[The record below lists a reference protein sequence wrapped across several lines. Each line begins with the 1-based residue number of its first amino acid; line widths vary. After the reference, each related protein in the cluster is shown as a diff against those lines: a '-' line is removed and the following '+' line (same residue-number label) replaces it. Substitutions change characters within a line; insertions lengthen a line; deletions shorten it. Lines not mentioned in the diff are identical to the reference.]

1 LLPPGGRGDA
11 RKDEMTKQEQF
22 LWIVQST
29 VLANAI
35 NLSSQPES
43 AEKYRRQISA
53 AAVFISMDEATR
65 ASGLIPDDLTA
76 GDAILRCL
84 GENADE
90 SQFRNWAVS
99 IS

>member
-1 LLPPGGRGDA
+1 
-11 RKDEMTKQEQF
+11 MTKQEQF

-29 VLANAI
+29 VLAKAI

-53 AAVFISMDEATR
+53 AAVFITMDEATR

-76 GDAILRCL
+76 SDAANEFCYFMLRNL
-84 GENADE
+84 RETEEKAAGRSFERPE
-90 SQFRNWAVS
+90 WLLRN
-99 IS
+99 